1 MLELLSKP
9 RNNFK
14 AFFIVHYKELKP
26 LCEYIKKKMRKE
38 RETRD
43 LTNELKSLINEL
55 EGELKSVAN
64 KNFNYVVVPGIKF
77 REVSKESKEHS
88 NIRGDFDGLYI
99 KIPRDANAKIEMMV
113 IEAKRRGN
121 YSGKQLKRIIENV
134 GEEISDEEAR
144 KIAQSLVRKRRYE
157 NMYVNIKKIIGRGC
171 KYIRLYFKI

>member
-1 MLELLSKP
+1 RRTIRRCISEYP
-9 RNNFK
+9 HEDAYRD
-14 AFFIVHYKELKP
+14 A
-26 LCEYIKKKMRKE
+26 LCKM
-38 RETRD
+38 D
-43 LTNELKSLINEL
+43 AILTGVIA
-55 EGELKSVAN
+55 AN

-113 IEAKRRGN
+113 IEPKRRGN
-121 YSGKQLKRIIENV
+121 YSGKQLKRIIKNV